1 MSQGQF
7 RCCIFDFAGTLVD
20 LRPAVVEATLAAVEQ
35 WAPGKLS
42 RESLTAQLSGPLA
55 DPFITAADGRESLAN
70 EMRRVFLEHWEAHR
84 QEFIAPFPGVTDLL
98 AALSDLGTTVVV
110 ISGSMRAGG
119 SSELEASGLA
129 SYVSATVFQ
138 DDIARP
144 KPYADAALRALEVG
158 GISSEDALLIG
169 DSDLDIQCG
178 RLAGISTGAA
188 LWGAL
193 DRVTLLA
200 EEPDF
205 ALEHP
210 SDVVEI
216 VRKSVK

>member
-1 MSQGQF
+1 M
-7 RCCIFDFAGTLVD
+7 L
-20 LRPAVVEATLAAVEQ
+20 
-35 WAPGKLS
+35 
-42 RESLTAQLSGPLA
+42 GPS
-55 DPFITAADGRESLAN
+55 P
-70 EMRRVFLEHWEAHR
+70 M
-84 QEFIAPFPGVTDLL
+84 P
-98 AALSDLGTTVVV
+98 
-110 ISGSMRAGG
+110 
-119 SSELEASGLA
+119 
-129 SYVSATVFQ
+129 
-138 DDIARP
+138 
-144 KPYADAALRALEVG
+144 DAALRALEVV
-158 GISSEDALLIG
+158 SASPEETLLIG

-216 VRKSVK
+216 VRKGVK

>member
-1 MSQGQF
+1 M
-7 RCCIFDFAGTLVD
+7 D

-42 RESLTAQLSGPLA
+42 SGKSDRSNFPAHLQTPSLLPPMDAIRLRMKCAGFSWSIGKPTGRSSSRHFPVSKTCWPRLA
-55 DPFITAADGRESLAN
+55 D
-70 EMRRVFLEHWEAHR
+70 V
-84 QEFIAPFPGVTDLL
+84 GV
-98 AALSDLGTTVVV
+98 AVVV
-110 ISGSMRAGG
+110 TSGSMRAAG
-119 SSELEASGLA
+119 SSELEASGLG

-158 GISSEDALLIG
+158 GTSSEDALLIG

-193 DRVTLLA
+193 DRVSLLA

-205 ALEHP
+205 ALEFP
-210 SDVVEI
+210 SEVVEI
-216 VRKSVK
+216 VRKGEK